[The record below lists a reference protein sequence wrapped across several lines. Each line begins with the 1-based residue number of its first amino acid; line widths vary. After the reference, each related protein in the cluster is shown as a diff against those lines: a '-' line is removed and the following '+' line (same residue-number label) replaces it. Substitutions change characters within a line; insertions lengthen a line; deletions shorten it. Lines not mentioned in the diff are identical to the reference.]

1 MKRKQ
6 NQEELRAKQ
15 YLQSLNYTKVEYEP
29 LGNVTPDFV
38 LDNKIAVEVRRLN
51 RNYIKNEQLVS
62 SESCEIDTHTKIKKN
77 NLSWSTYELHR
88 NIQLIINEKDKK
100 IEQNFSLYDEWLL
113 ILIDCITCKIE
124 TNAFEKLKK
133 IQFNKHK
140 FSKIIILSSDGEFKA
155 FKF

>member
-100 IEQNFSLYDEWLL
+100 IEQNFSLYDEWWL